1 MIRFILGIFIVLG
14 TVGADDFATEAGIQ
28 GPPLMQT
35 LFWCLLGI
43 ALVGSAIPKLIRQ
56 GHLG

>member
-35 LFWCLLGI
+35 LFWCIVGV
-43 ALVGSAIPKLIRQ
+43 ALISSAIPKLIRQ